1 MAKDK
6 RVNATRMELLRL
18 RRRTAL
24 AKKGHKLLKDKLDG
38 LIQRL
43 LQVVKAH
50 RRLSNKLEEELIIIF
65 QQLAL
70 GSAQTDPKV
79 LEAAALI
86 PTCTA
91 SVDITIKNI
100 MGVKIPKYRSKVEG
114 QPISYGYVDTSAEL
128 DQALTSF
135 RAIMDE
141 LVQLAEHNKAILV
154 MARNII
160 EIKRRVNAL
169 EYIMI
174 PELEDSVRY
183 IKMKLSEM
191 ERSTT
196 VSLLKIK
203 DIVRAR

>member
-1 MAKDK
+1 
-6 RVNATRMELLRL
+6 MELLRL

-43 LQVVKAH
+43 LGIVREH
-50 RRLSNKLEEELIIIF
+50 SRLSNKLEQELTIIF

-70 GSAQTDPKV
+70 GSALTEPKV
-79 LEAAALI
+79 LEAAAQL
-86 PTCTA
+86 PTCKTTVEI
-91 SVDITIKNI
+91 SIKNI
-100 MGVKIPKYRSKVEG
+100 MGVKIPQYRSKVEG
-114 QPISYGYVDTSAEL
+114 QPISYGYADSSAEL
-128 DQALTSF
+128 DQALIGF
-135 RAIMDE
+135 RSIMDE
-141 LVQLAEHNKAILV
+141 LIRLAEHNKAILV
-154 MARNII
+154 IAQHII

-174 PELEDSVRY
+174 PELEASVRY
-183 IKMKLSEM
+183 IRMKLSEM

>member
-1 MAKDK
+1 
-6 RVNATRMELLRL
+6 MELLRL

-50 RRLSNKLEEELIIIF
+50 RHLSNKLEQELIIIF

-91 SVDITIKNI
+91 SVDISIKNI
-100 MGVKIPKYRSKVEG
+100 MGVKIPQYKSKVEG
-114 QPISYGYVDTSAEL
+114 QPISYGYADTSAEL

-174 PELEDSVRY
+174 PELEGSVRY
-183 IKMKLSEM
+183 IRMKLSEM

-196 VSLLKIK
+196 VTLLKIK

>member
-1 MAKDK
+1 MAK

-18 RRRTAL
+18 RRKTAL
-24 AKKGHKLLKDKLDG
+24 AKRGHKLLKDKLDG

-43 LQVVKAH
+43 LKIVREH
-50 RRLSNKLEEELIIIF
+50 SRLSSQLEEALIDIF
-65 QQLAL
+65 QKLAL
-70 GSAQTDPKV
+70 ASAQTEPQV
-79 LEAAALI
+79 LEAAKLS
-86 PTCTA
+86 PTCTS
-91 SVDITIKNI
+91 SVEISIKNI
-100 MGVKIPKYRSKVEG
+100 MGVKIPKYQPKIEG
-114 QPISYGYVDTSAEL
+114 NPISYGYADTSAEL
-128 DQALTSF
+128 DQALTGF

-154 MARNII
+154 MASHII

-174 PELEDSVRY
+174 PELEGSVRY

-196 VSLLKIK
+196 VALLKIK